1 MRELALAGLIA
12 LGFGLGAFYMT
23 GELGGFGTLN
33 LVGGGLAL
41 LAAGAASAR
50 RFSFAGGAHSR
61 RVVAFGLLR
70 VVVALALA
78 VGLERAAAWA
88 HIRMDWTLEQRF
100 ELSPAVQRKLVELPQ
115 PVRATLF
122 YDPLDPRVRR
132 TRLLLR
138 EMQRVAGDKLELRER
153 VIAEHPEEADLYE
166 VASSN
171 SVVLELG
178 GAFETVGRP
187 SEGTLFEGLYHL
199 HGERAGRIW
208 ILRGDGEGDPN
219 QSDELGFAGFA
230 AALATEG
237 YQVET
242 KVSASLRE
250 IPPDVAA
257 VIAIAP
263 RRQLLPGALAALRR
277 YLENG
282 GSLVALLEPDTDTGL
297 EALLSEWGI
306 EPLRGIVVDPASQPI
321 QDGGHEGIDIVASNY
336 ETQPLTRGLDQ
347 NRMTYFPGA
356 RGLALH
362 KPRVEDDL
370 DRAVLSSHRGFV
382 LEDRSQLGSE
392 LPDDDGRRT
401 DYQTLAASGRY
412 SRDGG
417 ETRIVVFGDADFA
430 SNRWLRALYNLD
442 LAMNS
447 VHWAAEREP
456 AMTLRPK
463 VRSVVQFPLPLAS
476 SVQAFYGVGL
486 LLPELLLI
494 AGGFVWLRRRTA

>member
-12 LGFGLGAFYMT
+12 FGFGLGAFYMT
-23 GELGGFGTLN
+23 GELGTFGAVN
-33 LVGGGLAL
+33 LVGGGGLL
-41 LAAGAASAR
+41 LAAGAAGAR
-50 RFSFAGGAHSR
+50 RFSDAFGPHSR
-61 RVVAFGLLR
+61 RVVAVGFLR
-70 VVVALALA
+70 VAAALVAA

-88 HIRMDWTLEQRF
+88 EIRLDWTLEERF
-100 ELSPAVQRKLVELPQ
+100 ELSPAVRSKLAELPE
-115 PVRATLF
+115 PARATLF

-138 EMQRVAGDKLELRER
+138 EMQRVASDGLVVRER
-153 VIAEHPEEADLYE
+153 VIADHPEEADLYE

-171 SVVLELG
+171 TVVLELG

-187 SEGTLFEGLYHL
+187 SEGTLFEGLYRL
-199 HGERAGRIW
+199 HGERAGRIL

-219 QSDELGFAGFA
+219 RTDELGYAGLA
-230 AALATEG
+230 AALVTEG

-242 KVSASLRE
+242 KVSAGLRE
-250 IPPDVAA
+250 IPPDVVA

-263 RRQLLPGALAALRR
+263 RRRLLPGAIAALRR

-282 GSLVALLEPDTDTGL
+282 GSLVAMLEPDTDSGL
-297 EALLSEWGI
+297 EALLAEWGI
-306 EPLRGIVVDPASQPI
+306 EPLAGIVVDPASQPI
-321 QDGGHEGIDIVASNY
+321 QDGGAEGIDIVASNY

-347 NRMTYFPGA
+347 NRLTYFPGA
-356 RGLALH
+356 RALALR

-370 DRAVLSSHRGFV
+370 DRAVLSSHRAFV
-382 LEDRSQLGSE
+382 LEDPTRLGPE
-392 LPDDDGRRT
+392 LPDADGRRT

-412 SRDGG
+412 SRDGR

-442 LAMNS
+442 LAMNA
-447 VHWAAEREP
+447 VHWSAEREP
-456 AMTLRPK
+456 AMTFRPK
-463 VRSVVQFPLPLAS
+463 VRSMVQFPVPLAN

-486 LLPELLLI
+486 LLPELLLM